1 MQHDSRAN
9 MFISYHHQNIGDMC
23 GQFFWSEKVVR
34 KSGGKSFVP
43 LVGAGKS
50 HNWFLQVPQTK
61 SEPNL
66 KKGQVPKKKI
76 QTNPLYF
83 FFLEEGGEIPMLVFS
98 GGVTPRNSSHSDD
111 F

>member
-1 MQHDSRAN
+1 
-9 MFISYHHQNIGDMC
+9 MC
-23 GQFFWSEKVVR
+23 GQFFGAKKWSE

-43 LVGAGKS
+43 SVGAGKIIIGC
-50 HNWFLQVPQTK
+50 

-66 KKGQVPKKKI
+66 KKGQVPKKKRP

-111 F
+111 FLGHLQ